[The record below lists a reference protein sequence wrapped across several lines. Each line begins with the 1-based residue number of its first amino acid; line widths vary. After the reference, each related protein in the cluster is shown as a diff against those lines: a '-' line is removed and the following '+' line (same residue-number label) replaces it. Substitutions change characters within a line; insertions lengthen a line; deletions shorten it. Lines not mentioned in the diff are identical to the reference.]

1 MCFVEHCFR
10 TLSYEAV
17 KEAYQMYFVEA
28 AGPNVSIILRLANE
42 GPRFSSGFCECVE
55 TGSVMSAAGR

>member
-1 MCFVEHCFR
+1 
-10 TLSYEAV
+10 
-17 KEAYQMYFVEA
+17 MYFVEA